1 VVKKP
6 PAFSGELKTHTMK
19 TPSIR
24 RYRKQLL
31 PKLLSVAARARPR
44 TVRIVRTA
52 RNFDQKSVS
61 SFVVYARHH
70 P

>member
-1 VVKKP
+1 MTKP
-6 PAFSGELKTHTMK
+6 TAFSGELKACTMK

-24 RYRKQLL
+24 RRRKQLL
-31 PKLLSVAARARPR
+31 PKLLPAAARALPR
-44 TVRIVRTA
+44 TGRLVRPA
-52 RNFDQKSVS
+52 RNVEWKSVS